1 MSTKTG
7 YDVYLGGVLLPVT
20 PSKLT
25 IKINGGNKT
34 TMLIDDGEI
43 NILKKA
49 KLTDV
54 EFEAVIPQVKYPF
67 ATYKSGFKGA
77 SYFLGQFENMKKKKG
92 SIQFIV
98 CRRLPN
104 GKRLFNTNLK
114 VSIENYTITEDA
126 GSGFDVKVKFNLKQ
140 YKPYGTKTV
149 VIKQPTPTSTPT
161 ATTEQPRETKEA
173 PAAAQTYT
181 VQSGDCLWKI
191 AKQFYGNGAA
201 YTKIYDANR
210 DVIGGNPNKIMP
222 GQTLTIP
229 AA

>member
-77 SYFLGQFENMKKKKG
+77 SYFLGQFERMKKKKS

-126 GSGFDVKVKFNLKQ
+126 GSGFDVKVKFSLKQ
-140 YKPYGTKTV
+140 YKHYGTKTV

>member
-20 PSKLT
+20 PAKLT

-34 TMLIDDGEI
+34 TMLINDGEI

-54 EFEAVIPQVKYPF
+54 EFEAIIPQVKYPF

-77 SYFLGQFENMKKKKG
+77 SYFLGQFERMKKKKS

-126 GSGFDVKVKFNLKQ
+126 GSGFDVKVKFSLKQ
-140 YKPYGTKTV
+140 YKHYGTKTV
-149 VIKQPTPTSTPT
+149 VIKQPTPTSIPT

-173 PAAAQTYT
+173 PATAQTYT
-181 VQSGDCLWKI
+181 VKSGDCLWKI